1 MHPDEPAPL
10 WIPPAPP
17 DKSPNIEMYPRTN
30 LDNIAPRNLE
40 PVKLCDQSN
49 TLNTSNYYAQHQVE
63 PEQPPNVETPLNPS
77 LDIQFDVN
85 TDTQPQLNQLNVES
99 ETTASV
105 KPSIMKLLKIPC
117 YVNSNIHT
125 TVMIDSGAG
134 CNCISRSFVEEH
146 NLEIMQSEP
155 LTVTLADQTTTQ
167 SNHIVTV
174 KLSLPSVNNLT
185 FACVCIVLGSASHN
199 LILGMNFLKTFNP
212 IIDWEKQRIEIDMN
226 KVKLNL
232 QQNDSSTLNMLL
244 SAYSVESSLT
254 MITPTPRTS
263 NTSKPLVQNHVTS
276 PKTTSKV
283 RSRLK
288 VVPYHE
294 ILKLQTDPENELCT
308 IFVTQNEFT
317 GTPTETELP
326 LNHIEVARPFNEHE
340 ERIIQEYK
348 DVFAPIP
355 KGLPPE
361 RTHDHRIELL
371 PNSQPISKP
380 AYRLAATELDELRR
394 QLDKL
399 LEHGHIRPS
408 KSPYGSPVLFV
419 KKKNGEMRMCVDY
432 RALNNITVKN
442 AYPLPRIDELLN
454 RLSQARYFS
463 KIDLASG
470 YHQVRVSPDD
480 VMKTAFRTRYGS
492 YEFLVLPFGLCN
504 APSTFMH
511 MMQDVL
517 GEYLDVFV
525 IVFLDDILIFSNNL
539 EDHKQH
545 VNFVLEKLRN
555 NQLYAKLE
563 KCEFMRKQI
572 DFLGFTI
579 SESGLAMSEDK
590 VKSILSWPTPT
601 SVKQLR
607 SFLGLA
613 GFYRQFITMFSDTC
627 SVLNEL
633 MKKESVFT
641 WSSQHQTA
649 FETLKQK
656 ISTRPTLI
664 LPRDELPFVV
674 QTDASGFAIGGCLMQ
689 DHGRGLQPVAFLS
702 KKLLPA
708 ETRYPTH
715 EQELLAIII
724 CLKSWRHYLYG
735 KKFVVQTDHRSIIH
749 FKTQQHM
756 SNRQARWSE
765 FLQQFDYDIV
775 YKQGKDN
782 VVADALSRRPDLE
795 TTGPLVLNQLAIDTT
810 NADDSTSLNVM
821 IRSLYPADPDC
832 ANILEALPSSSSTF
846 EYRLNET
853 GLILR
858 KDNRILIPNDSNLK
872 TKILQICH
880 DDKTAGHVG
889 TAKTID
895 LVTRRFYWKNL
906 HRDVKEYVTS
916 CVKCQMNK
924 PSNQSQLG
932 LLNPIPTP
940 EQRWHTVTLD
950 LITSL
955 PRTKAG
961 NDCIVVFV
969 DKCSKLSH
977 YAATVTN
984 ISAPKLG
991 KLFTDNVVRLHGL
1004 PSNIIS
1010 DRDPRFTSSFWR
1022 SVWKQLGTSLSMS
1035 TAFHPESDG
1044 QTERQNRTLE
1054 ESLRHYTAYH
1064 QDDWDEHLSILELAH
1079 NNSIQASTGFSPF
1092 FLNSGQHPRM
1102 PMETSLGK
1110 DIQVNEAATT
1120 LLESLYQTLDLAHK
1134 NIEAAQLNQ
1143 AKYANQHRRSF
1154 EPWKLGDKVMLST
1167 ANLKTPGRAPKLCPL
1182 WIGPFEII
1190 RVLSTVTYEL
1200 KLPSNMKIH
1209 PVFHV
1214 SHLKLFALNDKFRS
1228 RPVIDHRPPAVLL
1241 DDSDE
1246 AFEVEKIL
1254 NKRGSGNRVQYLVK
1268 WLGYPEWEST
1278 WEPKSA
1284 FKYHSDKITEY
1295 ENSQN

>member
-1 MHPDEPAPL
+1 VHPDEPSQL
-10 WIPPAPP
+10 STPPAPP
-17 DKSPNIEMYPRTN
+17 DKPPDIEIYPRN
-30 LDNIAPRNLE
+30 HLDNLEPRNLE
-40 PVKLCDQSN
+40 
-49 TLNTSNYYAQHQVE
+49 TTSN
-63 PEQPPNVETPLNPS
+63 PPSHV
-77 LDIQFDVN
+77 
-85 TDTQPQLNQLNVES
+85 DTKTQLNQLKVEMK
-99 ETTASV
+99 TNTAV

-117 YVNSNIHT
+117 YVNDTIDT

-146 NLEIMQSEP
+146 NLEIMQSES

-167 SNHIVTV
+167 SNHIVNV

-185 FACVCIVLGSASHN
+185 FTCVCIVLESASHN
-199 LILGMNFLKTFNP
+199 LILGMNFLRTFNP
-212 IIDWEKQRIEIDMN
+212 TIDWEKQRIEID
-226 KVKLNL
+226 LNRIKIP
-232 QQNDSSTLNMLL
+232 QQKNDSSTLNMLL
-244 SAYSVESSLT
+244 TAYSVESL
-254 MITPTPRTS
+254 TPTTVSS
-263 NTSKPLVQNHVTS
+263 NTLDTLNHVTS
-276 PKTTSKV
+276 SKIKPKQ
-283 RSRLK
+283 RFRLK
-288 VVPYHE
+288 VIPYHE
-294 ILKLQTDPENELCT
+294 IIKLQADPDNELCT
-308 IFVTQNEFT
+308 IFVTQNESK
-317 GTPTETELP
+317 ESINESELP
-326 LNHIEVARPFNEHE
+326 LNPIELNPAPRSVNEHE

-361 RTHDHRIELL
+361 RAHDHRIELL

-380 AYRLAATELDELRR
+380 AYRLAATELDELKR

-442 AYPLPRIDELLN
+442 SYPLPRIDELLN
-454 RLSQARYFS
+454 RLSLAKYFS

-470 YHQVRVSPDD
+470 YHQVRVNPDD

-525 IVFLDDILIFSNNL
+525 IVFLDDILIFSNDL
-539 EDHKQH
+539 EDHKHH
-545 VNFVLEKLRN
+545 VNLVLEKLREN
-555 NQLYAKLE
+555 KLYAKLE
-563 KCEFMRKQI
+563 KCEFMRKTI

-579 SESGLAMSEDK
+579 SETGLAMSEDK

-601 SVKQLR
+601 SAKQLR

-633 MKKESVFT
+633 LQKESVFT
-641 WSSQHQTA
+641 WSMEHQTA

-689 DHGRGLQPVAFLS
+689 DHGHGLQPVAFLS

-765 FLQQFDYDIV
+765 FLQQFDYEIV
-775 YKQGKDN
+775 YKQGKEN

-795 TTGPLVLNQLAIDTT
+795 TTEPLALNQITIDTSV
-810 NADDSTSLNVM
+810 AEDSMSLNAM
-821 IRSLYPADPDC
+821 IRSLYPTDPDC
-832 ANILEALPSSSSTF
+832 VKILEVLPSSSSTF

-853 GLILR
+853 GLIIR
-858 KDNRILIPNDSNLK
+858 KDNRILIPNNTNLK
-872 TKILQICH
+872 THILQICH

-889 TAKTID
+889 TTKTID

-906 HRDVKEYVTS
+906 HREVKEYVTS

-932 LLNPIPTP
+932 LLNPIQTP
-940 EQRWHTVTLD
+940 DQRWHTVTLD

-969 DKCSKLSH
+969 DKYSKMSH

-984 ISAPKLG
+984 ISAPKLARV
-991 KLFTDNVVRLHGL
+991 FIDNVVRLHGL
-1004 PSNIIS
+1004 PSNLIS
-1010 DRDPRFTSSFWR
+1010 DRDPRFTSSFWK

-1079 NNSIQASTGFSPF
+1079 NNSIQASTGFSPY
-1092 FLNSGQHPRM
+1092 FLNTGQHPRM
-1102 PMETSLGK
+1102 PIETSLGK
-1110 DIQVNEAATT
+1110 DIQTNEAATT

-1134 NIEAAQLNQ
+1134 NIETAQLNQ

-1154 EPWKLGDKVMLST
+1154 TPWKIGDKVMLST
-1167 ANLKTPGRAPKLCPL
+1167 ANLKTAGRAPKLCPV

-1209 PVFHV
+1209 PVFHI
-1214 SHLKLFALNDKFRS
+1214 SHLKLFASNEKFNS
-1228 RPVIDHRPPAVLL
+1228 RPVNDNRPPAVLL
-1241 DDSDE
+1241 DDSEE

-1278 WEPKSA
+1278 WEPKRA
-1284 FKYHSDKITEY
+1284 FKYHTDKITEY